1 MRKATHYIFG
11 CAALIC
17 LLAACGKA
25 PAYQIEGELASLPDS
40 TLYVVFENAD
50 GTSVDTL
57 ESQGGK
63 FKAERKDGD
72 YSVVTVYYDQ
82 QARWI
87 TAYPAKGKK
96 IKITGDARYPE
107 LADIKGGRTNDEV
120 TAFKESV
127 KKLIR
132 EKHDIVNRLKNDDK
146 SNPQED
152 NASSKLAHIRLQL
165 SEAAV
170 HYIQQHPGE
179 EASAVLI
186 RTYLM
191 DPDDTRKMDEML
203 ALLHSEVKESPLVK
217 ELEAFSKKIKQTA
230 PGQEA
235 LDFTVKDIYGK
246 ELSLSDF
253 ERQYLLLSFAAPWCE
268 RCKTDNSYLKE
279 IRKRFPEKELGM
291 LTVTLDSD
299 QTEMR
304 NTIKKDSI
312 GWYLV
317 SDSSG
322 YASQLIDLYGVN
334 AIPKNYLIDNT
345 GKIILRS
352 ENGKEIQETLAELI
366 GSDPATPGARK

>member
-1 MRKATHYIFG
+1 MRRATQYIAW
-11 CAALIC
+11 CTALIC
-17 LLAACGKA
+17 LLSACGKA

-50 GTSVDTL
+50 GMSVDTL
-57 ESQGGK
+57 ESREGK
-63 FKAERKDGD
+63 FKAERKEGD
-72 YSVVTVYYDQ
+72 YSVITVYYDQ

-87 TAYPAKGKK
+87 TTYPAKGKK
-96 IKITGDARYPE
+96 TKITGDARYPE

-132 EKHDIVNRLKNDDK
+132 EKYEIVNRLKSDDK
-146 SNPQED
+146 SNPKED
-152 NASSKLAHIRLQL
+152 NASSKLANIRLQL

-170 HYIQQHPGE
+170 RYIQQHPAE

-186 RTYLM
+186 RMYLT

-203 ALLHSEVKESPLVK
+203 AVLHADVKESPLVK

-253 ERQYLLLSFAAPWCE
+253 DRQYLLLSFAAPWCE
-268 RCKTDNSYLKE
+268 KCKTDNGYLKE

-304 NTIKKDSI
+304 NTIKKDTI

-322 YASQLIDLYGVN
+322 YASQLIDLYGVS
-334 AIPKNYLIDNT
+334 AIPKNYLIDDT

-352 ENGKEIQETLAELI
+352 ENGKEIQDTLAGLI
-366 GSDPATPGARK
+366 GNDSAEPAAKK